1 MSKEFK
7 IENVSLFTADER
19 LKYYAQEKKF
29 IREEK
34 YAELNAL
41 WTSKRAMMNQR
52 ADRRYQRVQEAK
64 TI

>member
-1 MSKEFK
+1 MADTFK
-7 IENVSLFTADER
+7 IENTSLFTAEER
-19 LKYYAQEKKF
+19 LQYHANEMKL

-41 WTSKRAMMNQR
+41 WASKRAMMNQR
-52 ADRRYQRVQEAK
+52 SDRRYQRVQEAK